1 MTRYAARDDGIS
13 LIELTIV
20 LALTGVIL
28 ASAWL
33 AFSTTAR
40 GSSLSNQNAGT
51 SREIGQPL
59 EHAERVFTQQFS
71 LLTVERYVCEC
82 YTDRDSDGRRERY
95 RFEAT
100 TDGRLVVTSTEEFGS
115 TTPLVQVWSYNNR
128 NRATGTPLFTYL
140 DEDGHDISG
149 EPSDDIKQYAR
160 SLKVTIATEFEGMR
174 LTDSRQMLFRN
185 R

>member
-1 MTRYAARDDGIS
+1 MRHATRDDGIS
-13 LIELTIV
+13 LVELTIV

-40 GSSLSNQNAGT
+40 GSALSNREAWT

-59 EHAERVFTQQFS
+59 EHAERIFTQQFS

-100 TDGRLVVTSTEEFGS
+100 TDGRLVVTSTEEFES

-128 NRATGTPLFTYL
+128 NRATATPLFRYL
-140 DEDGHDISG
+140 DENGVDISS
-149 EPSDDIKQYAR
+149 EPSDYIKQYAR
-160 SLKVTIATEFEGMR
+160 SLVVTVASEFEGGR
-174 LTDSRQMLFRN
+174 VTDSRQMLFRN